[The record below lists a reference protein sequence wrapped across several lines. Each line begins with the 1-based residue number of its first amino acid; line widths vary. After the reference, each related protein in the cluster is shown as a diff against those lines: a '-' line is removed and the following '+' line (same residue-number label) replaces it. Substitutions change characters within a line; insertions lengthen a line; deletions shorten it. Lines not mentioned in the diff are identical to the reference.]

1 MYDGT
6 YNGLCFIALMLCLW
20 LIATGI
26 NDVIERDNQ
35 KDDERRE
42 KYRQIAY
49 AKQRRLKVIKGNR
62 ESLWADISKE

>member
-6 YNGLCFIALMLCLW
+6 FNGLCFIALMLCGW

-26 NDVIERDNQ
+26 NDVIELDNQ
-35 KDDERRE
+35 KTEERRE

-49 AKQRRLKVIKGNR
+49 AAMHKDRTVKMNR
-62 ESLWADISKE
+62 EKLWEENVNV

>member
-49 AKQRRLKVIKGNR
+49 AKQRQLRVINGNR

>member
-6 YNGLCFIALMLCLW
+6 FNGLCFIALMLCLW

-26 NDVIERDNQ
+26 NDVIELDNQ

-42 KYRQIAY
+42 KYRRIAY
-49 AKQRRLKVIKGNR
+49 AKQRELRTIKGNR

>member
-6 YNGLCFIALMLCLW
+6 FNGLCFIALMLCLW

-35 KDDERRE
+35 KTEERRE

-49 AKQRRLKVIKGNR
+49 AKQRQLKVIKGNR

>member
-20 LIATGI
+20 LIPTGI

-49 AKQRRLKVIKGNR
+49 AKQRQLRVIKGNR